1 MWYATWHERFMKWG
15 FIVDQHAVS
24 FIDNTE
30 GLMCHQN
37 GSTYILTNHNYLQ
50 TYSQPSSESRQ
61 IHWAIHWCHWV
72 TYMAESYMK
81 DLADIK
87 GNILTEHSLA
97 QKTRRCYSSLNVF
110 FCYYEYITILL
121 SISIIINLP
130 SFGHI
135 IYTGIKLIISVP
147 ANGIVPNG
155 ARSSACSVCLKE
167 YTRFY
172 GYHWFPFT
180 FVAQIS

>member
-1 MWYATWHERFMKWG
+1 MDVIIHPSCLNLYTGLHCNKQKFTHKRGGYIMWYATWHERFMKLG

-24 FIDNTE
+24 SIDNTE

-37 GSTYILTNHNYLQ
+37 GPTYILTNHNYLQ

-97 QKTRRCYSSLNVF
+97 QKTRRCYVSLNMF
-110 FCYYEYITILL
+110 FFIIMNISSSYYLSALSSTIPVL
-121 SISIIINLP
+121 
-130 SFGHI
+130 
-135 IYTGIKLIISVP
+135 VP
-147 ANGIVPNG
+147 
-155 ARSSACSVCLKE
+155 
-167 YTRFY
+167 
-172 GYHWFPFT
+172 
-180 FVAQIS
+180 